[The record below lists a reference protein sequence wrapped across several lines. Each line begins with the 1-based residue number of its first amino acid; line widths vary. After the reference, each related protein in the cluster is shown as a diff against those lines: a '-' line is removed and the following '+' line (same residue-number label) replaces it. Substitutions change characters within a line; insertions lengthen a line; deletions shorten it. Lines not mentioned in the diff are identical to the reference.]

1 MSCCN
6 YGAQSNNVTVEYS
19 NLIANGE
26 NIVHL
31 GSKLQP
37 ESNLHNVG
45 GETRIS
51 NENVKEICDVL
62 PDFKVPTKIYYD
74 TRFDGVDE
82 IPEYR
87 ENDNFHTGRILGVT
101 ALTDDD
107 LARLGLKMLAGRLP
121 KDKMEVALPAYIL
134 RHLS

>member
-1 MSCCN
+1 MILVVFALSFI
-6 YGAQSNNVTVEYS
+6 GVAATMAQSNNVTVEYS

-51 NENVKEICDVL
+51 NENVKENL
-62 PDFKVPTKIYYD
+62 
-74 TRFDGVDE
+74 
-82 IPEYR
+82 
-87 ENDNFHTGRILGVT
+87 
-101 ALTDDD
+101 
-107 LARLGLKMLAGRLP
+107 
-121 KDKMEVALPAYIL
+121 
-134 RHLS
+134 